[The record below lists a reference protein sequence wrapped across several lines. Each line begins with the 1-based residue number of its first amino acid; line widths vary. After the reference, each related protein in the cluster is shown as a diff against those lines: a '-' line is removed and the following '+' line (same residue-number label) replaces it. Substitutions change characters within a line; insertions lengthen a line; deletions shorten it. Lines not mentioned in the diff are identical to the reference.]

1 MYWFILFFFACSI
14 PKKSESK
21 AGVVSMSVG
30 GGFIPS
36 GDANIFYRVFGSGPP
51 LLIINGGHGL
61 DSQEFSKPAQSLAQ
75 NGFQAIIFD
84 RRGLGQSTLENID
97 ESTITMDAFLMD
109 IENLRAHFGFDSW
122 SVMGHSFGGMLASY
136 YVSKYPQK
144 VNKLI
149 LSSSAG
155 VDRNLFEGDPIA
167 PIHKRLS
174 EEDKKAVKE
183 IEKRYTEGERG
194 DLEQEFSTIIA
205 RAYVYDDSQSP
216 IVANRLSRSDHRI
229 GKLISE
235 DIKRINL
242 DTKPENQ
249 NYDSPVLIIQGKQD
263 IMPEHIAQIAHET
276 FPNSRLVLLDECGH
290 YGWLDQKDTYIGSI
304 VEFLKE

>member
-1 MYWFILFFFACSI
+1 
-14 PKKSESK
+14 
-21 AGVVSMSVG
+21 MSVG

-36 GDANIFYRVFGSGPP
+36 GDAKIFYKVFGSGSP

-61 DSQEFSKPAQSLAQ
+61 DSQEFAKPAQYLAQ
-75 NGFQAIIFD
+75 NGFQVIIFD

-136 YVSKYPQK
+136 YVSKHPQK
-144 VNKLI
+144 VDKLI

-155 VDRNLFEGDPIA
+155 VDRKLFEGDPIA

-174 EEDKKAVKE
+174 EEDKKAVQD
-183 IEKRYTEGERG
+183 IEKRYAQGERG
-194 DLEQEFSTIIA
+194 DLEQEFSAIIA
-205 RAYVYDDSQSP
+205 RAYVYDDSQSS
-216 IVANRLSRSDHRI
+216 IVANRLRRSDHRI

-242 DTKPENQ
+242 DTKPENK

-290 YGWLDQKDTYIGSI
+290 YGWLDQKEKYIGSI
-304 VEFLKE
+304 VNFLKD

>member
-1 MYWFILFFFACSI
+1 
-14 PKKSESK
+14 
-21 AGVVSMSVG
+21 MSVG

-36 GDANIFYRVFGSGPP
+36 GDAKIFYRVFGSGSP

-61 DSQEFSKPAQSLAQ
+61 DSQEFAKPAQYLAQ
-75 NGFQAIIFD
+75 NGFQVIIFD
-84 RRGLGQSTLENID
+84 RRGLGQSTLDNIE

-136 YVSKYPQK
+136 YVSKYPQR
-144 VNKLI
+144 VDKLI

-155 VDRNLFEGDPIA
+155 VDRKLFEGDPIA

-183 IEKRYTEGERG
+183 IEKRYAQGERG
-194 DLEQEFSTIIA
+194 ELEQEFSQIVA
-205 RAYVYDDSQSP
+205 RAYVYDDSQSS
-216 IVANRLSRSDHRI
+216 IVANRLRRSDHRI

-290 YGWLDQKDTYIGSI
+290 YGWLDQKEKYIGSI